1 LCRELTKTF
10 EEVIVLPLGELS
22 ARYPADANVKGE
34 IVLVVEP
41 PKETGASETDVDA
54 LLASL
59 TKEMS
64 ASKAA
69 AEASRLTGISKAEL
83 YQRLLD
89 AKKNG
94 A

>member
-1 LCRELTKTF
+1 MA
-10 EEVIVLPLGELS
+10 PLS
-22 ARYPADANVKGE
+22 ARYPAEANVKGE
-34 IVLVVEP
+34 IVIVVEP
-41 PKETGASETDVDA
+41 PKETGTSEADVDA
-54 LLASL
+54 LLQSL
-59 TKEMS
+59 TREMS

-69 AEASRLTGISKAEL
+69 AEASRLTGISKSEL